1 MIHPAIRDLFSGL
14 GRHPA
19 FQELLQRLPLKQQ
32 PLSLSGLTTTAKAL
46 YSVLLWQLTER
57 PLIVVAAGN
66 KQAESL
72 REAMQT
78 FYHLLVPGRERLE
91 PQLLPALDVVPQ
103 QRMSPHAEILEERAT
118 GLWRLATGAAS
129 ITVTPLASALLRTEP
144 REFYRQLALT
154 LRTGEEI
161 PLDDLLAHLE
171 SIGYEKRD
179 PVEMVGEYSV
189 RGGILDVY
197 SPEAPKPV
205 RLEMFG
211 DQIESMRRFEVE
223 SQRSVLKIPDCTLL
237 PLTEFQK
244 SRATLAELIDHL
256 QEAGVP
262 ARELPLPGEA
272 FPGYELLLP
281 LVRPRNASVF
291 DLLENPIVI
300 LDEPEEIRASA
311 DRFWKRLED
320 PERPALSPPDKVFYR
335 WEDLVHRNPA
345 QVELRELEIA
355 SPFTA
360 EPQQP
365 AGNADGERG
374 RGGEGEKDRRGDAA
388 TRRHGENPAPI
399 PQPPSPTPEQPAP
412 EPNPKSQ
419 IPNPG
424 WLSPS
429 LSLHI
434 PTRPSMAFH
443 GNMQVAIAEARSL
456 VESGSRVAF
465 FAASTGEL
473 ERLADILNE
482 YGIPYQLGTDQSETT
497 PQYLAERAY
506 MAGSV
511 ASVYLIRGGIERG
524 TILPDSKLAIFGS
537 EDLFETP
544 ELVARG
550 AGAKSHL
557 ATFSA
562 ETFELKPGDYV
573 VHAEHGVGRFVSL
586 RSIEQGEAKGDY
598 MLLEYA
604 GASKLYVPLT
614 HMDQVQRF
622 RGAGDAA
629 PQLDRMGGATWTRT
643 KTRVKAKMRDMAEEL
658 LKLYA
663 SRKLAPGF
671 AFSSDSNWQ
680 REFED
685 AFEFTETR
693 DQRSAIADIKRDME
707 TPEPMDRLLCGDVGY
722 GKTEVVMRAAFKAL
736 GDGKQVVLLAPTTV
750 LVFQHYETFKR
761 RFQPFP
767 VRVEMLSRFVPP
779 KERKQVVADIAE
791 GKVDIA
797 IGTHRLLSKDV
808 EFKDLGL
815 VIVDEEQRFG
825 VRHKER
831 LKQIRKSVDVIAMS
845 ATPIPRTLHMSLL
858 GLRDMSVIETP
869 PKDRL
874 AIQTVVAPMQPDLI
888 RSALELEL
896 NRGGQVYFVH
906 NRIDSIWARAAM
918 IQELVPQA
926 RIGVGH
932 GQLNEDELERTML
945 RFMQHEY
952 DILVCTTIVE
962 NGLDIPL
969 ANTMIIENADKYGLS
984 ELYQLRGRV
993 GRSNRRAYAYLL
1005 IHPDT
1010 ELSEIAR
1017 KRLAALKE
1025 FSDLGAGFKIA
1036 ALDLELRGGGN
1047 LLGGEQHGHINS
1059 VGFDMYVR
1067 MLEETVRE
1075 LKGEEVPPEIHASL
1089 NLALDIRIP
1098 PAYIVDENQRL
1109 RAYRRIAATH
1119 GAEERDR
1126 IAKELEDRYGPVPEA
1141 VQNLLDYASLKSVA
1155 EKLGIERID
1164 RRQGALQIKFHQ
1176 QTRVD
1181 PTRLMNLVSRMRGAQ

>member
-1 MIHPAIRDLFSGL
+1 LIHPAIRDLFSTL

-19 FQELLQRLPLKQQ
+19 FQELLQRVAINQQ
-32 PLSLSGLTTTAKAL
+32 PLTLSGLTTTAKAL
-46 YSVLLWQLTER
+46 YAVLLWQATER
-57 PLIVVAAGN
+57 PQLVVAAGN

-72 REAMQT
+72 CEAIRT
-78 FYHLLVPGRERLE
+78 FFTLLAPGRDRPE
-91 PQLLPALDVVPQ
+91 PQLLPALDVLPA
-103 QRMSPHAEILEERAT
+103 QRMSPHGEILEERAT
-118 GLWRLATGAAS
+118 CLWRLATDPPP
-129 ITVTPLASALLRTEP
+129 ITIAPLASALLRIEGA
-144 REFYRQLALT
+144 EFYRRLALT
-154 LRTGEEI
+154 LRTGDEI
-161 PLDDLLAHLE
+161 PLDDLIAHLE

-197 SPEAPKPV
+197 SPEAAKPV

-211 DQIESMRRFEVE
+211 DQIDSIRRFEVE
-223 SQRSVLKIPDCTLL
+223 SQRSVLKVPDCTLL

-244 SRATLAELIDHL
+244 SRALLNELTEL
-256 QEAGVP
+256 LREAGVP
-262 ARELPLPGEA
+262 ARDLPLPGET
-272 FPGYELLLP
+272 FPGWELLAP
-281 LVRPRNASVF
+281 NVRPRPASLF
-291 DLLENPIVI
+291 SLLENPII
-300 LDEPEEIRASA
+300 LLDEPEEIRAA
-311 DRFWKRLED
+311 AERFWTRLED
-320 PERPALSPPDKVFYR
+320 PERAALILPEKVFFR
-335 WEDLVHRNPA
+335 WDELPAAVA
-345 QVELRELEIA
+345 QVDLRELELVSSI
-355 SPFTA
+355 T
-360 EPQQP
+360 
-365 AGNADGERG
+365 G
-374 RGGEGEKDRRGDAA
+374 
-388 TRRHGENPAPI
+388 
-399 PQPPSPTPEQPAP
+399 
-412 EPNPKSQ
+412 SQ
-419 IPNPG
+419 
-424 WLSPS
+424 S
-429 LSLHI
+429 SLHI
-434 PTRPSMAFH
+434 PTRPSMSFH
-443 GNMQVAIAEARSL
+443 GNMQVAIAEARGL
-456 VESGSRVAF
+456 IESGSRVAF
-465 FAASTGEL
+465 FAASAGEI
-473 ERLADILNE
+473 ERLADIFNE
-482 YGIPYQLGTDQSETT
+482 YRIAYQLGVDQSDGT

-506 MAGSV
+506 LAGSV

-524 TILPDSKLAIFGS
+524 TVFPDSNLAVFGS

-544 ELVARG
+544 ELVARS

-562 ETFELKPGDYV
+562 ETFELKPSDYV
-573 VHAEHGVGRFVSL
+573 VHAEHGVGRFLGL
-586 RSIEQGEAKGDY
+586 RSIDQGEAKGDY

-604 GASKLYVPLT
+604 GGSKLYVPLT

-622 RGAGDAA
+622 RGAGEAA
-629 PQLDRMGGATWTRT
+629 PQLDRMGGATWSRT
-643 KTRVKAKMRDMAEEL
+643 KTRVKARMRDMAEEL

-663 SRKLAPGF
+663 ARKLAKGF

-693 DQRSAIADIKRDME
+693 DQKSAIVDIKRDME
-707 TPEPMDRLLCGDVGY
+707 NPEPMDRLVCGDVGF

-736 GDGKQVVLLAPTTV
+736 GDGKQVAVLAPTTV
-750 LVFQHYETFKR
+750 LAFQHFETFKR

-767 VRVEMLSRFVPP
+767 VRVGMLSRFVAP
-779 KERKQVVADIAE
+779 KELKQVVADVAE

-797 IGTHRLLSKDV
+797 IGTHRLLSKDI

-825 VRHKER
+825 VKHKER
-831 LKQIRKSVDVIAMS
+831 LKQLKKTVDVVTMS

-874 AIQTVVAPMQPDLI
+874 AIQTVVAAMQPELI

-896 NRGGQVYFVH
+896 SRGGQVYFVH
-906 NRIDSIWARAAM
+906 NRVDSIWKRASM

-932 GQLNEDELERTML
+932 GQMDEKELERAM
-945 RFMQHEY
+945 FGFVKHEY

-969 ANTMIIENADKYGLS
+969 ANTMIIENADRYGLS

-1005 IHPDT
+1005 VQPDT

-1036 ALDLELRGGGN
+1036 ALDLELRGAGN
-1047 LLGGEQHGHINS
+1047 LLGGEQHGHINA

-1075 LKGEEVPPEIHASL
+1075 LKGEEVPPEIHSAL

-1098 PAYIVDENQRL
+1098 TDYITDENQRL
-1109 RAYRRIAATH
+1109 RAYRRIAGTH
-1119 GAEERDR
+1119 DADERDR
-1126 IAKELEDRYGPVPEA
+1126 IARELEDRYGPVPEA
-1141 VQNLLDYASLKSVA
+1141 VQNLLEYATLKSSA

-1181 PTRLMNLVSRMRGAQ
+1181 PAKLMNLVSRRRGAQFTPAGVLQVPLDGTSAPGAVLTFVKDRLAELEA

>member
-14 GRHPA
+14 ARHPA
-19 FQELLQRLPLKQQ
+19 FQELLQRATLKQ
-32 PLSLSGLTTTAKAL
+32 PLPALSGLTTTAKAL
-46 YSVLLWQLTER
+46 YSMLLWQLTER
-57 PLIVVAAGN
+57 PLIVIAAGN
-66 KQAESL
+66 QQAETL
-72 REAMQT
+72 GEAMTT
-78 FYHLLVPGRERLE
+78 FFHLLVSGRDRQA
-91 PQLLPALDVVPQ
+91 PQLLPALDVLPA

-118 GLWRLATGAAS
+118 GLWRLSTGAVP
-129 ITVTPLASALLRTEP
+129 ITIAPVASAMQRIEP
-144 REFYRQLALT
+144 ADFYRQLALT
-154 LRTGEEI
+154 LHGGDEI
-161 PLDDLLAHLE
+161 PLDDLIAHLE

-189 RGGILDVY
+189 RGGIVDVF
-197 SPEAPKPV
+197 SPEAAKPARV
-205 RLEMFG
+205 EMFG
-211 DQIESMRRFEVE
+211 DQIDSMRRFEVE
-223 SQRSVLKIPDCTLL
+223 SQRSVMKIPECTLL

-244 SRATLAELIDHL
+244 SRPVLAELTEQL
-256 QEAGVP
+256 REAGIP
-262 ARELPLPGEA
+262 ARDLPLPGET
-272 FPGYELLLP
+272 FPGWELLRP
-281 LVRPRNASVF
+281 LVRPLTASLF
-291 DLLENPIVI
+291 DLIENPIVI
-300 LDEPEEIRASA
+300 LDEPEEIRAA
-311 DRFWKRLED
+311 AGRFWKRLED
-320 PERPALSPPDKVFYR
+320 PERPALCPPEKVFYR
-335 WEDLVHRNPA
+335 WEELAAARPNQS
-345 QVELRELEIA
+345 QVELRELDI
-355 SPFTA
+355 SM
-360 EPQQP
+360 P
-365 AGNADGERG
+365 APP
-374 RGGEGEKDRRGDAA
+374 AA
-388 TRRHGENPAPI
+388 TEAI
-399 PQPPSPTPEQPAP
+399 A
-412 EPNPKSQ
+412 
-419 IPNPG
+419 
-424 WLSPS
+424 
-429 LSLHI
+429 LHI
-434 PTRPSMAFH
+434 PTRPSMSFH

-465 FAASTGEL
+465 FAASAGEI

-482 YGIPYQLGTDQSETT
+482 YGIAYQLGIDQSDGT

-506 MAGSV
+506 LAGSV
-511 ASVYLIRGGIERG
+511 ASIYLIRGGIERG
-524 TILPDSKLAIFGS
+524 AIFPESKLAVFGS

-544 ELVARG
+544 DLVARP
-550 AGAKSHL
+550 AGGKSHL

-562 ETFELKPGDYV
+562 ETFDLKPGDYV
-573 VHAEHGVGRFVSL
+573 VHAEHGVGRFVGL
-586 RSIEQGEAKGDY
+586 RTIDQGEAKGDY

-604 GASKLYVPLT
+604 GGSKLYVPLT
-614 HMDQVQRF
+614 HMDLVQRF
-622 RGAGDAA
+622 RGAGDAP

-643 KTRVKAKMRDMAEEL
+643 KTRVKARMRDMAEEL

-663 SRKLAPGF
+663 QRRLAKGF
-671 AFSSDSNWQ
+671 AFSADSNWQ

-693 DQRSAIADIKRDME
+693 DQRAAIVDIKRDME
-707 TPEPMDRLLCGDVGY
+707 NAEPMDRLLCGDVGF

-736 GDGKQVVLLAPTTV
+736 GDGKQVAILAPTTV
-750 LVFQHYETFKR
+750 LAFQHYETFKR

-767 VRVEMLSRFVPP
+767 VRVEMLSRFVPA
-779 KERKQVVADIAE
+779 KELKQIVADVAE
-791 GKVDIA
+791 GKVDIS

-808 EFKDLGL
+808 AFKDLGL

-825 VRHKER
+825 VKHKER
-831 LKQIRKSVDVIAMS
+831 LKQLKQTVDVITMS

-874 AIQTVVAPMQPDLI
+874 AIQTVVAPMQPEMI

-906 NRIDSIWARAAM
+906 NRIDSIWTRAAM
-918 IQELVPQA
+918 IQQLAPEA

-932 GQLNEDELERTML
+932 GQMGEAELEQTML
-945 RFMQHEY
+945 RFMRHEY
-952 DILVCTTIVE
+952 DILVSTTIVE

-1005 IHPDT
+1005 VQPDT
-1010 ELSEIAR
+1010 ELSEVAR

-1036 ALDLELRGGGN
+1036 ALDLELRGAGN
-1047 LLGGEQHGHINS
+1047 LLGGEQHGHINA
-1059 VGFDMYVR
+1059 VGFDMYTR

-1075 LKGEEVPPEIHASL
+1075 LKGEDVPPEIHSAL

-1098 PAYIVDENQRL
+1098 TDYITDENQRL
-1109 RAYRRIAATH
+1109 RVYRRIAATH
-1119 GAEERDR
+1119 DPDEGDR

-1141 VQNLLDYASLKSVA
+1141 VRNLLEYAALKSDA

-1181 PTRLMNLVSRMRGAQ
+1181 PAKLMNLVSRIRGAQFTPAGVLQVPLDGVAAPGAVLSFVKERLGELRA

>member
-1 MIHPAIRDLFSGL
+1 MIHPAIRDLFSAL

-19 FQELLQRLPLKQQ
+19 FQELLQRLALRRERS
-32 PLSLSGLTTTAKAL
+32 LALSGLTTTAKAL
-46 YSVLLWQLTER
+46 YSVLLWQMTER
-57 PLIVVAAGN
+57 PLLVIAAGN

-72 REAMQT
+72 CEAMGT
-78 FYHLLVPGRERLE
+78 FFHLLASARERPG
-91 PQLLPALDVVPQ
+91 PQLLPAFDVLPA
-103 QRMSPHAEILEERAT
+103 QRMSPHAEILEERAVA
-118 GLWRLATGAAS
+118 LWRLAADPPP
-129 ITVTPLASALLRTEP
+129 ITIAPVASALARIEP
-144 REFYRQLALT
+144 ADFYRQLALI
-154 LRTGEEI
+154 LRKGDEI
-161 PLDDLLAHLE
+161 PLDDLIAHLE

-197 SPEAPKPV
+197 SSEAPKPV
-205 RLEMFG
+205 RIELFG
-211 DQIESMRRFEVE
+211 DQVDSIRRFEVE
-223 SQRSVLKIPDCTLL
+223 SQRSILKVPDCTLL

-244 SRATLAELIDHL
+244 SRALLSALAEQLR
-256 QEAGVP
+256 ETGVP
-262 ARELPLPGEA
+262 ARDLPLPGET
-272 FPGYELLLP
+272 FPGWELLAP
-281 LVRPRNASVF
+281 LVRPRRASLF
-291 DLLENPIVI
+291 DLLENPIVV
-300 LDEPEEIRASA
+300 LDEPEEIRGAA
-311 DRFWKRLED
+311 ERFWTRLED
-320 PERPALSPPDKVFYR
+320 PERPALCPPEKVFFR
-335 WEDLVHRNPA
+335 WGELSGIHSRI
-345 QVELRELEIA
+345 ELRELDVLA
-355 SPFTA
+355 PDPNSQTP
-360 EPQQP
+360 
-365 AGNADGERG
+365 
-374 RGGEGEKDRRGDAA
+374 
-388 TRRHGENPAPI
+388 NPA
-399 PQPPSPTPEQPAP
+399 
-412 EPNPKSQ
+412 
-419 IPNPG
+419 
-424 WLSPS
+424 
-429 LSLHI
+429 LHI
-434 PTRPSMAFH
+434 PTRPSMSFH
-443 GNMQVAIAEARSL
+443 GNMQVAIAEARGL
-456 VESGSRVAF
+456 IESGSRVAF
-465 FAASTGEL
+465 FAPSVGEI
-473 ERLADILNE
+473 ERLADIFNE
-482 YGIPYQLGTDQSETT
+482 YGVAYQLGIDQSDGT

-506 MAGSV
+506 LAGSV

-524 TILPDSKLAIFGS
+524 TVFPDSNLAIFGS
-537 EDLFETP
+537 DDLFETS
-544 ELVARG
+544 ELVARP
-550 AGAKSHL
+550 AGGKSHL

-573 VHAEHGVGRFVSL
+573 VHAEHGVGRFLGL

-598 MLLEYA
+598 MLVEYA
-604 GASKLYVPLT
+604 GGSKLYVPLT
-614 HMDQVQRF
+614 HMDLVQRF

-643 KTRVKAKMRDMAEEL
+643 KSRVKARMRDMAEEL

-663 SRKLAPGF
+663 ARKLAKGF
-671 AFSSDSNWQ
+671 SFSTDSNWQ

-693 DQRSAIADIKRDME
+693 DQRSAITDIKRDME
-707 TPEPMDRLLCGDVGY
+707 NPEPMDRLLCGDVGF

-736 GDGKQVVLLAPTTV
+736 GDGKQVAVLAPTTV
-750 LVFQHYETFKR
+750 LAFQHFETFKR

-767 VRVEMLSRFVPP
+767 VRVQMLSRFVAA
-779 KERKQVVADIAE
+779 KELKQVVADVAE

-797 IGTHRLLSKDV
+797 IGTHRLLSKDIA
-808 EFKDLGL
+808 FKDLGL

-825 VRHKER
+825 VKHKER
-831 LKQIRKSVDVIAMS
+831 LKQLKKTVDVITMS

-896 NRGGQVYFVH
+896 SRGGQVYFVH
-906 NRIDSIWARAAM
+906 NRIDSIWPRAAM
-918 IQELVPQA
+918 LQELVPQA

-932 GQLNEDELERTML
+932 GQMEEKELERTML
-945 RFMQHEY
+945 RFVRHEY

-969 ANTMIIENADKYGLS
+969 ANTMIIENADRYGLS

-1005 IHPDT
+1005 VQPDT
-1010 ELSEIAR
+1010 ELSEVAR

-1036 ALDLELRGGGN
+1036 ALDLELRGAGN
-1047 LLGGEQHGHINS
+1047 LLGGEQHGHINA

-1075 LKGEEVPPEIHASL
+1075 LKGEDVPPEIHASL

-1098 PAYIVDENQRL
+1098 PDYITDENQRL
-1109 RAYRRIAATH
+1109 RAYRRIAGTHDATE
-1119 GAEERDR
+1119 GER
-1126 IAKELEDRYGPVPEA
+1126 IARELEDRYGPVPEA
-1141 VQNLLDYASLKSVA
+1141 IRNLLDYAALKSAA

-1181 PTRLMNLVSRMRGAQ
+1181 PGKLMNLVSGRRGAQFTPAGVLQVPLDGVSAPGAVLTFVKERLGELQV